1 MKRLGF
7 IALFIFLFLTSCI
20 QQASQDRFYIT
31 NMRNDNDSYYLDV
44 DTDIDLKE
52 YIVSNIP
59 YTVEYKDKVY
69 NSTDDLFFELDYMNN
84 EFIIECKENKV
95 VLNFYKIVY
104 YNIIFKDNKGDV
116 LYDYRLDSRN
126 KIDEKIIKPHLTIPE
141 GYDWYGKVLKDGF
154 EVNLSEL
161 KIQSDIELIP
171 VYEGLCYNVVIKC
184 FDKEEIY
191 SFPVGKTIDIYE
203 YIPGYICLGLF
214 SGSQNVNGLKYEP
227 SMGTYFEFKHKPK
240 QFTIYYHYND
250 IVEEQAV
257 LYNTTISLLNLDL
270 IGYSFDYWMYNND
283 IFNDETYKF
292 TENIH
297 LYAKLTPN
305 VYKITYTNIENE
317 YSENVS
323 YNEWKNLPTPKKEG
337 YHFDGWYYNDKKI
350 YSADY
355 WKIAEDVVLTARW
368 FEKNIVLN
376 LEPYDGVV
384 DASCEVNVSGIV
396 KLPTP
401 TLENHVFLGW
411 YWDEDFIKPVT
422 QLNIHKYYNEKL
434 YALYE
439 VFEEKQIDSFVI
451 TKYNFHET
459 TYDNLAIFDSSQ
471 SGFTSLY
478 WHKIGIKKFEDEYFV
493 SSIAISG
500 ETVTSMVYDYVI
512 LAYSKYER
520 FNDFSKLDV
529 AIGDKVIFDH
539 DIETLSSKDINVT
552 VSFYKVDNTN
562 RLTKVKED
570 LESLYNEYQ
579 ELNENIELITESNG
593 LIISWKSSNND
604 IISSTGIYHKPNVTT
619 DVTLSAYVNNELIY
633 SFTVSVI
640 GNSDHYDALA
650 TGYIYTPYT
659 ITQNAMN
666 TLDIIYCAFLDID
679 KDANFT
685 NATSMKNKI
694 NTYILPLAE
703 ISGTKV
709 VISVNQGSSGAFSA
723 VAAREALREKLA
735 TNILNFI
742 IEMNIHGIDIDWETP
757 ASNEATNFTL
767 LMKAIYE
774 KVKKYNSNL
783 LVTAAIGGGKWQ
795 PPKYDLPHSKDYLD
809 YVNLMTYSMATGNG
823 YYQNA
828 LYKSSKGATL
838 TSCSID
844 ESIDLYNGYG
854 VTNNKILIGIPFYTT
869 VQTGCEGPGS
879 KVGSGK
885 SIWYKELF
893 STYKLSDTMKEYF
906 DEECGVPYRYDAV
919 NKIFISF
926 DNEQSIKVKCEYIHA
941 KGLAG
946 IMYWQ
951 YGQDV
956 DDMLSNAIAKYID
969 S

>member
-1 MKRLGF
+1 VGW
-7 IALFIFLFLTSCI
+7 
-20 QQASQDRFYIT
+20 
-31 NMRNDNDSYYLDV
+31 YYD
-44 DTDIDLKE
+44 E
-52 YIVSNIP
+52 
-59 YTVEYKDKVY
+59 
-69 NSTDDLFFELDYMNN
+69 
-84 EFIIECKENKV
+84 EFIIPAI
-95 VLNFYKIVY
+95 KINIST
-104 YNIIFKDNKGDV
+104 YN
-116 LYDYRLDSRN
+116 
-126 KIDEKIIKPHLTIPE
+126 
-141 GYDWYGKVLKDGF
+141 
-154 EVNLSEL
+154 
-161 KIQSDIELIP
+161 
-171 VYEGLCYNVVIKC
+171 
-184 FDKEEIY
+184 
-191 SFPVGKTIDIYE
+191 
-203 YIPGYICLGLF
+203 
-214 SGSQNVNGLKYEP
+214 
-227 SMGTYFEFKHKPK
+227 
-240 QFTIYYHYND
+240 
-250 IVEEQAV
+250 
-257 LYNTTISLLNLDL
+257 
-270 IGYSFDYWMYNND
+270 
-283 IFNDETYKF
+283 
-292 TENIH
+292 
-297 LYAKLTPN
+297 
-305 VYKITYTNIENE
+305 
-317 YSENVS
+317 
-323 YNEWKNLPTPKKEG
+323 
-337 YHFDGWYYNDKKI
+337 
-350 YSADY
+350 
-355 WKIAEDVVLTARW
+355 
-368 FEKNIVLN
+368 
-376 LEPYDGVV
+376 
-384 DASCEVNVSGIV
+384 
-396 KLPTP
+396 
-401 TLENHVFLGW
+401 
-411 YWDEDFIKPVT
+411 
-422 QLNIHKYYNEKL
+422 NEKL

-439 VFEEKQIDSFVI
+439 PIKEDVIASFVI

-459 TYDNLAIFDSSQ
+459 TYDDLAIFDSSQ

-478 WHKIGIKKFEDEYFV
+478 WHKIGVKKINNEYYI
-493 SSIAISG
+493 SSIAVSG
-500 ETVTSMVYDYVI
+500 EKVTSMTYDYVI
-512 LAYSKYER
+512 LAYSYYSRYGE
-520 FNDFSKLDV
+520 FASLDV
-529 AIGDKVIFDH
+529 KVGDKVIFDC
-539 DIETLSSKDINVT
+539 DLELLSGKDVNVT
-552 VSFYKVDNTN
+552 MSFVSVDNSSVLVN
-562 RLTKVKED
+562 IKEE
-570 LESLYNEYQ
+570 LENLYNEYQ
-579 ELNENIELITESNG
+579 ELNEDIELITESNG
-593 LIISWKSSNND
+593 VLITWKSSNND

-679 KDANFT
+679 RDANFT

-767 LMKAIYE
+767 LMKSIYE

-844 ESIDLYNGYG
+844 ESIDLYNSYG
-854 VTNNKILIGIPFYTT
+854 VTNDKILIGIPFYTT